1 MGILSTWGGVDV
13 GRIYEVCKKLVPP
26 PVRDALRQPWR
37 DLLLSGVRRGGY
49 KRGAREEGM
58 NLIGLFRSESGLGQ
72 GCRLLAGAM
81 EASGV
86 PFDAVSYHF
95 DCSKMGASGF
105 EGRMAPGGDARYG
118 VNVAQMTVDGV
129 APAVVRMGR
138 NFWRGRYNIAH
149 FSWELPALPKRWRR
163 QDSFFD
169 EIWTTSA
176 FSAGA
181 LQAALD
187 RPVYVIPY
195 GIKASAAKG
204 LGRSFFVLP
213 EKDFLFLFM
222 YDVNSVIER
231 KNPMGVV
238 RAFQEAF
245 KKGERGV
252 GLVVKIN
259 DHLRLGT
266 GLEDLKAAINGWGN
280 IRILDE
286 IYRKEEVDALV
297 SACDAFVS
305 LHRAEGYGLSIAEAM
320 LLGKPVVVTGWS
332 GNMEFT
338 NEENSCVVDYEL
350 VKIGRTRSMYD
361 WWQYWA
367 EPDIKEAAGY
377 MRRLREDGG
386 YREAV
391 GAAGRR
397 TIERTQSVDRSARE
411 MRRRMERI
419 TGCSWSASIEDKEM

>member
-1 MGILSTWGGVDV
+1 MGRV
-13 GRIYEVCKKLVPP
+13 YEVCKKLVPP
-26 PVRDALRQPWR
+26 PVREALRQPWR
-37 DLLLSGVRRGGY
+37 DARLSAVRRGGY
-49 KRGAREEGM
+49 KRGVREEGV

-72 GCRLLAGAM
+72 GSRLLAGAV

-86 PFDAVSYHF
+86 PFDAVGYHF
-95 DCSKMGASGF
+95 DCSKMGGCGF
-105 EGRMAPGGDARYG
+105 EGRLAPPAEARYG

-129 APAVVRMGR
+129 APAVERMGR
-138 NFWRGRYNIAH
+138 DFWDGRYNIAH

-163 QDSFFD
+163 QDRFFD
-169 EIWTTSA
+169 EVWTISA

-195 GIKASAAKG
+195 GITASAAEG
-204 LGRSFFVLP
+204 LGRSFFGLP
-213 EKDFLFLFM
+213 EEDFLFLFM
-222 YDVNSVIER
+222 YDVNSVVER
-231 KNPMGVV
+231 KNPMGAA

-245 KKGERGV
+245 KKDERGV
-252 GLVVKIN
+252 GLVIKIN
-259 DHLRLGT
+259 DHLRLGA
-266 GLEDLKAAINGWGN
+266 GLEELKAAVGGWGN
-280 IRILDE
+280 IRIIDE
-286 IYRKEEVDALV
+286 IYRKGEVDALV

-320 LLGKPVVVTGWS
+320 LLGKPVIVTGWS

-338 NEENSCVVDYEL
+338 NEENSCVVGYEL
-350 VKIGRTRSMYD
+350 AKVGKTRFMYD

-367 EPDIKEAAGY
+367 EPDVKEAAGY
-377 MRRLREDGG
+377 MRRLREDRG

-397 TIERTQSVDRSARE
+397 TIERTQSVGRSARE
-411 MRRRMERI
+411 IRRRLESV
-419 TGCSWSASIEDKEM
+419 TGCSWGVLKEEGEA

>member
-1 MGILSTWGGVDV
+1 MGRVYDI
-13 GRIYEVCKKLVPP
+13 CKKMTPL
-26 PVRDALRQPWR
+26 PVRDALRDPWR
-37 DLLLSGVRRGGY
+37 DLLLGGVRRGGY
-49 KRGAREEGM
+49 KKGRRGEGL

-72 GCRLLAGAM
+72 GCRLLAGAV

-95 DCSKMGASGF
+95 DCSRMGDSGF
-105 EGRMAPGGDARYG
+105 KGKIVSPDEARYG
-118 VNVAQMTVDGV
+118 VNVAQVTVDGV
-129 APAVVRMGR
+129 TPAVMKMGR
-138 NFWRGRYNIAH
+138 DFWRGRYNIAH
-149 FSWELPALPKRWRR
+149 FSWELPVLPKRWRR
-163 QDSFFD
+163 RDSFFD
-169 EIWTTSA
+169 EIWTVSA

-195 GIKASAAKG
+195 GIKASAPKNV
-204 LGRSFFVLP
+204 GRSFFRLP

-222 YDVNSVIER
+222 YDVNSVVER

-245 KKGERGV
+245 KRDDGGV

-259 DHLRLGT
+259 DHLKLGT
-266 GLEDLKAAINGWGN
+266 GLEDLKAAANGWEN
-280 IRILDE
+280 IRIIDE
-286 IYRKEEVDALV
+286 IYRKEEVDALM

-320 LLGKPVVVTGWS
+320 LMGKPVIVTGWS

-338 NEENSCVVDYEL
+338 NEENSCVVGYEL
-350 VKIGRTRSMYD
+350 VKVGKTRFMYD

-367 EPDIKEAAGY
+367 EPDVKEAAGY
-377 MRRLREDGG
+377 MRRLREDRG
-386 YREAV
+386 YYEAV
-391 GAAGRR
+391 AAAGRR
-397 TIERTQSVDRSARE
+397 TIERTQSVWRSARE
-411 MRRRMERI
+411 IRRRMESV
-419 TGCSWSASIEDKEM
+419 TGCSWDAPKEGIEEEER